1 MDNKKEYLNEEWY
14 QKTKKRIT
22 KISLIILIIAIVI
35 GSGLIATGI
44 IATDI
49 SKKEAEKLN
58 KERYEAAYNESK
70 QNVAEAKKRLQE
82 IINERAT
89 IKKQY
94 DEKQYECNSLD
105 MSASNWLANKQK
117 CSSEASEIYS
127 KIEALDDET
136 DEINN
141 KDYTGYYDLAVAKD
155 YKLVIIIGIILIC
168 DGIVVSLTF
177 YIISKKREIK
187 AFTTQQMM
195 PIKQESIKKITPTV
209 ANSAETISNSIS
221 NGITEQKN
229 ISNDTQDKLS
239 E

>member
-1 MDNKKEYLNEEWY
+1 
-14 QKTKKRIT
+14 
-22 KISLIILIIAIVI
+22 
-35 GSGLIATGI
+35 
-44 IATDI
+44 
-49 SKKEAEKLN
+49 
-58 KERYEAAYNESK
+58 
-70 QNVAEAKKRLQE
+70 
-82 IINERAT
+82 
-89 IKKQY
+89 
-94 DEKQYECNSLD
+94 

-127 KIEALDDET
+127 KIEALDDEA

-168 DGIVVSLTF
+168 VGIVVSLTF

>member
-155 YKLVIIIGIILIC
+155 YKLVIIIGIIPA
-168 DGIVVSLTF
+168 GIAISWIPYPSLTLKALQISPLLPI
-177 YIISKKREIK
+177 YIFPSVNVPSTSIIK
-187 AFTTQQMM
+187 YLIFFMIIHTL
-195 PIKQESIKKITPTV
+195 K
-209 ANSAETISNSIS
+209 
-221 NGITEQKN
+221 G
-229 ISNDTQDKLS
+229 
-239 E
+239 